1 MILNLALAEEV
12 GEALIDAA
20 EIYKSTQSPQT
31 VVLINGTTA
40 VSLPLDAHSST
51 DDYKVIATI
60 LQ

>member
-1 MILNLALAEEV
+1 MILNLALAAEV
-12 GEALIDAA
+12 GEALIDAS

-40 VSLPLDAHSST
+40 VSLPLDAFSST

-60 LQ
+60 L